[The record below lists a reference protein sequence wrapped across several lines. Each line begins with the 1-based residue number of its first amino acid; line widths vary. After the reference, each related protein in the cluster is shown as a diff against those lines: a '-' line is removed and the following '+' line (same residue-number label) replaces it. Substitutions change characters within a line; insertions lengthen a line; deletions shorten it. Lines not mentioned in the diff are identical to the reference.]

1 MAVLSKIR
9 QRSILLIGVIGFC
22 LLAFVIG
29 DVIQSGG
36 FRQSTRN
43 VGSVN
48 GVDISAQDFLQK
60 VSMAEK
66 NSQGMS
72 NTQASNGVWEQEVK
86 QILLDAEFEKIGLKI
101 GKEQMINV
109 IKQNPNFAQDPR
121 FLNAAGQF
129 DVNKFNEFVA
139 SIKSSQPDQWNN
151 WLAYE
156 KQLQQMATEQMYYTM
171 IKAGLVTTKS
181 DGKFAYEREN
191 DKVNFDYVA
200 VPYTTINDDE
210 VKVSDSEILDYV
222 KKNPKKYKSEN
233 SREVEYV
240 FFENKPSK
248 EDEDEMKKTISGLL
262 SGRVVY
268 NDKTATNDT
277 LPGFKGAKNV
287 EEFVNAN
294 SDIKYDSSYVA
305 KKDLPLENQEQLFN
319 LPTGEVFGPYIHNGY
334 YCLSKMMGRKGG
346 ATAKASHI
354 LLSYAG
360 KMPGITRTKEEAK
373 AKAEELLKQAQANP
387 SSFAMLAMTNTDDP
401 GSKQTGGMYDNIQPG
416 QMVKTFNDF
425 VFNNPVGKIGM
436 VETEYG
442 FHVIKVD
449 DKYDAVRLATIAQ
462 KIEPSEATA
471 DAIYVKATK
480 LEAEAADKDFDKVA
494 KEMGLT
500 VVPAM
505 NVKATDESLP
515 GLQNQRQIVLW
526 AFGKDTKEGAVKKF
540 DNLEGHIIA
549 KLKGKNETGLISL
562 EEAKQTVLPILRNQK
577 KAEKIKAKMQGATL
591 EAVSQKSGAAVNVAS
606 NVTIDNP
613 SIPNIGQEPK
623 VVGTAFGLGNGK
635 TSKLIE
641 GQMAVFMIR
650 TKDVVK
656 APALPNYATY
666 TAKIKTQ
673 SQGASSYRVIAALKA
688 AAKIEDNRAALQ

>member
-22 LLAFVIG
+22 LLAFVVG
-29 DVIQSGG
+29 DVINSGG
-36 FRQSTRN
+36 FRQSSRN

-48 GVDISAQDFLQK
+48 GVDISAQEFLQK
-60 VSMAEK
+60 VAMAEK
-66 NSQGMS
+66 NGQGIT
-72 NTQASNGVWEQEVK
+72 NTQASNGVWDQEVK
-86 QILLDAEFEKIGLKI
+86 QILLGAEFEKLGLKI
-101 GKEQMINV
+101 GKDQMVNV

-129 DVNKFNEFVA
+129 DNNKFNEFVA
-139 SIKSSQPDQWNN
+139 SIRSSQPDQWKN
-151 WLAYE
+151 WLDYE
-156 KQLQQMATEQMYYTM
+156 KQLEQMATEQMYYTM
-171 IKAGLVTTKS
+171 IKAGLVVTKN
-181 DGKFAYEREN
+181 DGKEAYGREN
-191 DKVNFDYVA
+191 NKVNFDYVA
-200 VPYTTINDDE
+200 VPYTTINDDQ
-210 VKVSDSEILDYV
+210 VKVSDTEIMDYV
-222 KKNPKKYKSEN
+222 KKNSKKYKSDF

-248 EDEDEMKKTISGLL
+248 EDEAEMKTTITGLL
-262 SGRVVY
+262 SGKVVY
-268 NDKTATNDT
+268 NEKTGTNDT

-294 SDIKYDSSYVA
+294 SDVKFDSSYVA

-319 LPTGEVFGPYIHNGY
+319 LPVGEVFGPYIHDGY
-334 YCLSKMMGRKGG
+334 YCLSKMMGRKGN

-354 LLSYAG
+354 LVGFAG

-373 AKAEELLKQAQANP
+373 AKAEDLLKQALANP
-387 SSFAMLAMTNTDDP
+387 ANFAMLAMTNTDDP
-401 GSKQTGGMYDNIQPG
+401 GSKQTGGEYDNIRPG

-425 VFNNPVGKIGM
+425 VFNNPVGKIGL

-442 FHVIKVD
+442 YHVIKITN
-449 DKYDAVRLATIAQ
+449 KYDAVRLATIAQ

-494 KEMGLT
+494 KEMGLA

-515 GLQNQRQIVLW
+515 GIQNQRQIVLW
-526 AFGKDTKEGAVKKF
+526 AFNKDTKEGAVKKF

-549 KLKGKNETGLISL
+549 KLKTKNETGFIGL
-562 EEAKQTVLPILRNQK
+562 EEAKQVVAPILRNQK
-577 KAEKIKAKMQGATL
+577 KAELIKAKMTGSTL
-591 EAVSQKSGAAVNVAS
+591 EAVAQKSGATVGLAT
-606 NVTIDNP
+606 NVTLDNP

-656 APALPNYATY
+656 APALPNYSSYIT
-666 TAKIKTQ
+666 KIKTQ
-673 SQGASSYRVIAALKA
+673 TQGASTYRVTAALKA
-688 AAKIEDNRAALQ
+688 AAKIEDERANLQ